1 MGRLASLRRL
11 GAAER
16 RTLAAAWLL
25 LLIVPP
31 FLRVLP
37 LRRLLTPPRRSGGL
51 QLSPERVA
59 RLVEIAARR
68 VPRARCLSVA
78 IVTAWLLARQ
88 GTPAILRIGVARH
101 ATRLT
106 AHAWVECGGVPLLDD
121 VGHYTP
127 ILAVAVATS

>member
-37 LRRLLTPPRRSGGL
+37 LRWLLTPPRRSGGL

-68 VPRARCLSVA
+68 VLRGCCLSVA
-78 IVTAWLLARQ
+78 IVPAWVLARRW
-88 GTPAILRIGVARH
+88 TPAILR
-101 ATRLT
+101 
-106 AHAWVECGGVPLLDD
+106 
-121 VGHYTP
+121 VGFG
-127 ILAVAVATS
+127 